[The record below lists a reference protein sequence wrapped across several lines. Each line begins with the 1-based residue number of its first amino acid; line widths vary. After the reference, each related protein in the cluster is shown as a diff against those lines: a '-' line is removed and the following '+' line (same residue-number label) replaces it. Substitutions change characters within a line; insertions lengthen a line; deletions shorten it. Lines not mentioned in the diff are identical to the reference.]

1 MLLQVLEVLLYI
13 AFILSSLLLIV
24 VILLQEGKGGGLAG
38 AFGGMGG
45 ETFGVGSGGINK
57 FTSILAAIFIGS
69 AVILGATA
77 WTSVAPKSDKPPD
90 AETAGE
96 NPGGSPDENTPATGS

>member
-1 MLLQVLEVLLYI
+1 MLLDVLEVLLYI

-57 FTSILAAIFIGS
+57 FTAVLAAVFIGT
-69 AVILGATA
+69 AIVLGATA
-77 WTSVAPKSDKPPD
+77 GTSVAPQSDKPPEN
-90 AETAGE
+90 ETAGE
-96 NPGGSPDENTPATGS
+96 NPGGNAPENTPATGT